1 MERRKSVPA
10 RRFMQRNSR
19 QLKNAVLVVFIA
31 IIAVASPIAGY
42 AQNNDKEQI
51 LFNLGPLKSD
61 GNGYSIPSYFWYTY
75 SYSVPAGKRL
85 VIEQVFLEIRT
96 NTSAG
101 KPTAKLQIL
110 AFDPV
115 TLDENTKASVPI
127 ALSNQT
133 TSSEGIFVT
142 SQLMKLY
149 VNPISGKTT
158 KVRFYVDP
166 QSSTMLHYSNGS
178 YFSGYLEDAP

>member
-1 MERRKSVPA
+1 MH
-10 RRFMQRNSR
+10 RNSR
-19 QLKNAVLVVFIA
+19 RLKNTVLVLFIG
-31 IIAVASPIAGY
+31 ILIAVASPIGGY
-42 AQNNDKEQI
+42 GQDKEPV
-51 LFNLGPLKSD
+51 LFNLSGLKSE
-61 GNGYSIPSYFWYTY
+61 GNGYSIPYYFWYTY

-96 NTSAG
+96 STGAG

-110 AFDPV
+110 ASDL
-115 TLDENTKASVPI
+115 TTGDESTKASLPL

-142 SQLMKLY
+142 SQVMKAY
-149 VNPISGKTT
+149 VNPISGKTM

-166 QSSTMLHYSNGS
+166 QGSSYLHYSNGS